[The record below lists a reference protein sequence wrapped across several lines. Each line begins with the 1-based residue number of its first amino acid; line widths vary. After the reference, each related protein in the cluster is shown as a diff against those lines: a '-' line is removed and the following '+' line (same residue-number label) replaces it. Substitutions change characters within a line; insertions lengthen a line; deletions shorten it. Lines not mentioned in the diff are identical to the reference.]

1 MHIVYIGFSC
11 LCSMVTVQVG
21 KTRFP
26 LTLLDKPEV
35 FRIKCYFMNPEKRMH
50 INPCLFSRVK

>member
-1 MHIVYIGFSC
+1 M
-11 LCSMVTVQVG
+11 LTVQVG

-35 FRIKCYFMNPEKRMH
+35 FRIKCYFMNPVKRMH